1 MAALKLPDLSGV
13 NDSFIPAILEDSP
26 AAANIPAE
34 ALELAPGAVLV
45 MTTFNEGTGS
55 ANPLGSGISASGSDG
70 KSLASVVDAVDI
82 SLVDIGDGA
91 SRKVMV
97 TTPIYVR
104 LSDVA
109 PATTTPL
116 LCAFLDGDV
125 WSQQGI
131 RVATEEELNDFFRG
145 QVNTTGLCAPR
156 HISPSSAL
164 SWTCCWTVPTSMS
177 CHKMA

>member
-109 PATTTPL
+109 PATTPL